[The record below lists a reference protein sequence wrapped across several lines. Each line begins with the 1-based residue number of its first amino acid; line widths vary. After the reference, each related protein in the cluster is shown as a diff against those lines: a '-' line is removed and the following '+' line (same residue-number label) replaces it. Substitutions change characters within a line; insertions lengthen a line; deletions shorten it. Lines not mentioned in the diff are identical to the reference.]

1 MKLIACPRTPGPP
14 GVAQRM
20 PLLQATTMTSTS
32 FAHLT
37 MPQRRRPTTL
47 HPVALAAMLALSGA
61 GPVAQAQTTAPAA
74 AEATPSLPPV
84 TVSASGLQLGAS
96 DMTTPATVLEGDE
109 LVRRREATLGETLNS
124 EPGITSSHFGAGAS
138 RPIIRGMDGPRVK
151 VLSDGAELHD
161 ASTISPDHAVVS
173 EPLLATQ
180 IEVLR
185 GPSALIYGNGAV
197 GGVVNVLDGK
207 IPTAVPAKGL
217 EGSAELRAN
226 TGAREGAGAFSL
238 TGGTGNLAVHV
249 EGVARD
255 AGDYR
260 VGKGWAPEGEA
271 TRKVLGSFNRT
282 NTGSVGL
289 SWVGD
294 RGYLGAAYTRQAAKY
309 GLQGHNHSFEGCH
322 THGNQLH
329 CGAHEGEE
337 DGHDHD
343 HGAGHGDVPVV
354 DLRSERFDI
363 RGELRNPFA
372 GFSALRVRAGVTDYV
387 HDEVEDGAVSTTFKN
402 KAYDTRIELQHEPI
416 AGFKGVIGLQTSQR
430 KFSAEGEEAYV
441 QPTVTRR
448 TGLFALE
455 EYRLGDWRFEAA
467 LRHDRQT
474 ARAETSGIERSHNG
488 TSASLGAVWKFTPG
502 YQLGTSFT
510 RASRAPSAEELY
522 ARGLHMATST
532 YERGDASLRS
542 ETSQNF
548 DLSLKKTAGDTTFG
562 VSVFRNRI
570 NNYIYGR
577 TLDALD
583 GLQLLQYS
591 QADATFTGIEGQVRQ
606 RLNRNLGIT
615 LFGDTVRARIDG
627 AGNLPRIPATRA
639 GLRLDG
645 NWNAWEG
652 QVEWVQV
659 ARQNR
664 IAAFETATP
673 GYGMLNVGLAYNGQ
687 FSGGTPWQVYLKGT
701 NLTDRLA
708 YAHTSFIKNAAPLM
722 GRNLTVGVK
731 VAF

>member
-1 MKLIACPRTPGPP
+1 M
-14 GVAQRM
+14 
-20 PLLQATTMTSTS
+20 
-32 FAHLT
+32 
-37 MPQRRRPTTL
+37 
-47 HPVALAAMLALSGA
+47 ALAAILTLWGTGLAH
-61 GPVAQAQTTAPAA
+61 AQANAQTAG
-74 AEATPSLPPV
+74 SLPPV
-84 TVSASGLQLGAS
+84 TVSASGLQLGAN
-96 DMTTPATVLEGDE
+96 DMTTPTAVLEGDE
-109 LVRRREATLGETLNS
+109 LVRRREATLGETLGS

-161 ASTISPDHAVVS
+161 ASTISPDHAVAS

-185 GPSALIYGNGAV
+185 GPSALVYGGGAV

-207 IPTAVPAKGL
+207 VPTAIPQKGI

-226 TGAREGAGAFSL
+226 TGAGEGAGAFSL
-238 TGGTGNLAVHV
+238 TGGAGNLAVHA

-260 VGKGWAPEGEA
+260 VGKGWAPDGEP
-271 TRKVLGSFNRT
+271 TRKVPGSFNRT
-282 NTGSVGL
+282 DTGSVGL

-294 RGYLGAAYTRQAAKY
+294 RGYLGAAYTRQAARY
-309 GLQGHNHSFEGCH
+309 GLPGHNHSFEGCH
-322 THGNQLH
+322 THGTHLH
-329 CGAHEGEE
+329 CGAHEEE
-337 DGHDHD
+337 DDHD
-343 HGAGHGDVPVV
+343 HGAEEHGDVPVV
-354 DLRSERFDI
+354 DLRSERLDI
-363 RGELRNPFA
+363 RGELRNPFT
-372 GFSALRVRAGVTDYV
+372 GFSALRLRAGATDYV
-387 HDEVEDGAVSTTFKN
+387 HDEVEDGTIATTFKN
-402 KAYDTRIELQHEPI
+402 KAYDTRIELQHEPL
-416 AGFKGVIGLQTSQR
+416 AGFKGVVGLQTSRR
-430 KFSAEGEEAYV
+430 KFSAIGEEAYV
-441 QPTVTRR
+441 QPTVTRK
-448 TGLFALE
+448 TGLFVLE
-455 EYRLGDWRFEAA
+455 EYRLNDWYGDWRFEAA

-474 ARAETSGIERSHNG
+474 AEALASGSAGGTERSHNG

-502 YQLGTSFT
+502 YQVGTSFT

-532 YERGDASLRS
+532 YERGNANLRS
-542 ETSQNF
+542 ETSQNI
-548 DLSLKKTAGDTTFG
+548 DLSLKKTSGDTTFG

-570 NNYIYGR
+570 SNYIYGR
-577 TLDALD
+577 TLDEVD

-606 RLNRNLGIT
+606 RVTRNMGVT
-615 LFGDTVRARIDG
+615 LFGDTVRAKLDG
-627 AGNLPRIPATRA
+627 GGLLPRIPATRA
-639 GLRLDG
+639 GVRLDA

-664 IAAFETATP
+664 VAAFETATP
-673 GYGMLNVGLAYNGQ
+673 GYGMLNLGVSYRGQ
-687 FSGGTPWQVYLKGT
+687 LSSGTPWQVYLKAN

-722 GRNLTVGVK
+722 GRNITVGVK

>member
-1 MKLIACPRTPGPP
+1 MVL
-14 GVAQRM
+14 
-20 PLLQATTMTSTS
+20 
-32 FAHLT
+32 
-37 MPQRRRPTTL
+37 
-47 HPVALAAMLALSGA
+47 LSGTRLA
-61 GPVAQAQTTAPAA
+61 HAQASPDSAA
-74 AEATPSLPPV
+74 APTLAPV
-84 TVSASGLQLGAS
+84 TVSASGLQLGAN

-161 ASTISPDHAVVS
+161 ASTTSPDHAVVS

-185 GPSALIYGNGAV
+185 GPSALVYGNGAV

-207 IPTAVPAKGL
+207 VPTAVPEKGY

-238 TGGTGNLAVHV
+238 TGGAGHLAVHV

-255 AGDYR
+255 ASDYR
-260 VGKGWAPEGEA
+260 VGKGWAPEGEP

-282 NTGSVGL
+282 DTGSVGL

-294 RGYLGAAYTRQAAKY
+294 QGYLGAAYTRQTAQY
-309 GLQGHNHSFEGCH
+309 GLPGHNHSFDGCH
-322 THGNQLH
+322 THGDHLH
-329 CGAHEGEE
+329 CGAHADDEA

-343 HGAGHGDVPVV
+343 HDGAAGDVPVV

-363 RGELRNPFA
+363 RGELRNPFT
-372 GFSALRVRAGVTDYV
+372 GFSALRLRAGVTDYQ

-402 KAYDTRIELQHEPI
+402 KAYDTRIELQHEPL
-416 AGFKGVIGLQTSQR
+416 AGFKGVVGLQTSQR

-441 QPTVTRR
+441 EPTITRKL
-448 TGLFALE
+448 GFFALE

-474 ARAETSGIERSHNG
+474 AEAQTSGIERSHNG
-488 TSASLGAVWKFTPG
+488 TSASLGAVWKFTSG
-502 YQLGTSFT
+502 YQVGTSFT

-522 ARGLHMATST
+522 AKGLHMATST
-532 YERGDASLRS
+532 YERGNADLKS
-542 ETSQNF
+542 EISQNI
-548 DLSLKKTAGDTTFG
+548 DVSLKKTSGDTTFG

-570 NNYIYGR
+570 SNYIYGR
-577 TLDALD
+577 TLDEVD

-606 RLNRNLGIT
+606 RLTRNLGIT
-615 LFGDTVRARIDG
+615 LFGDTVRAKLDG
-627 AGNLPRIPATRA
+627 GNGLLPRIPATRA
-639 GLRLDG
+639 GVRLDA
-645 NWNAWEG
+645 NWQAWEG

-659 ARQNR
+659 ARQTR
-664 IAAFETATP
+664 VAEFETATP
-673 GYGMLNVGLAYNGQ
+673 GYGMLNLGVSYNGQ
-687 FSGGTPWQVYLKGT
+687 FSSGTPWQVYLKAN
-701 NLTDRLA
+701 NLTDCLA

-722 GRNLTVGVK
+722 GRNLTVGMK

>member
-1 MKLIACPRTPGPP
+1 M
-14 GVAQRM
+14 
-20 PLLQATTMTSTS
+20 
-32 FAHLT
+32 
-37 MPQRRRPTTL
+37 
-47 HPVALAAMLALSGA
+47 ALAAILTLWGTGLAH
-61 GPVAQAQTTAPAA
+61 AQANAQAAPPTAG
-74 AEATPSLPPV
+74 SLPPV
-84 TVSASGLQLGAS
+84 TVSASGLQLGAN
-96 DMTTPATVLEGDE
+96 DMTTPTAVLEGDE
-109 LVRRREATLGETLNS
+109 LVRRREATLGETLGS

-161 ASTISPDHAVVS
+161 ASTISPDHAVAS

-185 GPSALIYGNGAV
+185 GPSALVYGGGAV

-207 IPTAVPAKGL
+207 VPTAIPQKGI

-226 TGAREGAGAFSL
+226 TGAGEGAGAFSL
-238 TGGTGNLAVHV
+238 TGGAGNLAVHA

-260 VGKGWAPEGEA
+260 VGKGWAPDGEP
-271 TRKVLGSFNRT
+271 TRKVPGSFNRT
-282 NTGSVGL
+282 DTGSVGL

-294 RGYLGAAYTRQAAKY
+294 RGYLGAAYTRQTAKY
-309 GLQGHNHSFEGCH
+309 GLPGHNHSFEGCH
-322 THGNQLH
+322 THGNHLH
-329 CGAHEGEE
+329 CGAHDEE
-337 DGHDHD
+337 DGHDH
-343 HGAGHGDVPVV
+343 GAEEHGDVPVV

-363 RGELRNPFA
+363 RGELRNPFT
-372 GFSALRVRAGVTDYV
+372 GFSALRLRAGVTDYV
-387 HDEVEDGAVSTTFKN
+387 HDEVEDGAIATTFKN
-402 KAYDTRIELQHEPI
+402 KAYDTRIELQHEPL
-416 AGFKGVIGLQTSQR
+416 AGFKGVVGLQTSQR
-430 KFSAEGEEAYV
+430 KFSAIGEEAYV
-441 QPTVTRR
+441 QPTVTRK
-448 TGLFALE
+448 TGLFVLE
-455 EYRLGDWRFEAA
+455 EYRLNDWYGDWRFEAA

-474 ARAETSGIERSHNG
+474 AEALASGSAGGTERSHNG

-502 YQLGTSFT
+502 YQVGTSFT

-532 YERGDASLRS
+532 YERGNANLRS
-542 ETSQNF
+542 ETSQNI
-548 DLSLKKTAGDTTFG
+548 DLSLKKTSGDTTFG

-570 NNYIYGR
+570 SNYIYGR
-577 TLDALD
+577 TLDEVD

-606 RLNRNLGIT
+606 RVTRNMGVT
-615 LFGDTVRARIDG
+615 LFGDTVRAKLDG
-627 AGNLPRIPATRA
+627 GGLLPRIPATRA
-639 GLRLDG
+639 GVRLDA

-664 IAAFETATP
+664 VAAFETATP
-673 GYGMLNVGLAYNGQ
+673 GYGMLNLGVSYRGQ
-687 FSGGTPWQVYLKGT
+687 LSSGTPWQVYLKAN

-722 GRNLTVGVK
+722 GRNITVGVK

>member
-1 MKLIACPRTPGPP
+1 
-14 GVAQRM
+14 
-20 PLLQATTMTSTS
+20 
-32 FAHLT
+32 

-61 GPVAQAQTTAPAA
+61 GSIAQAQTTAPAA
-74 AEATPSLPPV
+74 AEAAPSLPPV
-84 TVSASGLQLGAS
+84 TVSASGLQLGAG

-173 EPLLATQ
+173 EPMLATQ

-207 IPTAVPAKGL
+207 VPTAVPAKGL

-309 GLQGHNHSFEGCH
+309 GLPGHNHSFEGCH

-337 DGHDHD
+337 GEDGHDHD
-343 HGAGHGDVPVV
+343 HGAEHGDVPVV

-372 GFSALRVRAGVTDYV
+372 GFSALRLRAGVTDYV
-387 HDEVEDGAVSTTFKN
+387 HDEVEGGAVSTTFKN

-502 YQLGTSFT
+502 YQVGASFT

-562 VSVFRNRI
+562 VSVFRNSI

-606 RLNRNLGIT
+606 RLTRNLGVT
-615 LFGDTVRARIDG
+615 LFGDTVRAKIDD

-639 GLRLDG
+639 GLRLDA

-687 FSGGTPWQVYLKGT
+687 FSSGTPWQVYLKGT

-722 GRNLTVGVK
+722 GRNVTVGVK

>member
-1 MKLIACPRTPGPP
+1 MTHHSPHHSTTPLRP
-14 GVAQRM
+14 A
-20 PLLQATTMTSTS
+20 L
-32 FAHLT
+32 
-37 MPQRRRPTTL
+37 RRAARRHPAL
-47 HPVALAAMLALSGA
+47 HPVALAAILTLSGT
-61 GPVAQAQTTAPAA
+61 GLVHAQATAQAA
-74 AEATPSLPPV
+74 PPTAASLPPV
-84 TVSASGLQLGAS
+84 TVSASGLQLGAN
-96 DMTTPATVLEGDE
+96 DMTTPVTVLEGDE

-185 GPSALIYGNGAV
+185 GPSALLYGAGAV

-207 IPTAVPAKGL
+207 IPTAIPQKGY

-226 TGAREGAGAFSL
+226 TGAREATGAFSL

-260 VGKGWAPEGEA
+260 VGKGWAPEGEP

-282 NTGSVGL
+282 DTGSVGL

-309 GLQGHNHSFEGCH
+309 GLPGHNHSFEGCH
-322 THGNQLH
+322 THGNSLH

-337 DGHDHD
+337 EDGHDHD
-343 HGAGHGDVPVV
+343 HDAEHGDVPVV

-372 GFSALRVRAGVTDYV
+372 GFSALRLRAGVTDYV
-387 HDEVEDGAVSTTFKN
+387 HDEVEDGAISTTFKN
-402 KAYDTRIELQHEPI
+402 KAYDTRIELQHNPI

-430 KFSAEGEEAYV
+430 KFSAVGEEAYV
-441 QPTVTRR
+441 EPTITRKL
-448 TGLFALE
+448 GLFALE

-467 LRHDRQT
+467 MRHDRQT
-474 ARAETSGIERSHNG
+474 AEAQTSGIERSHNG

-502 YQLGTSFT
+502 YQVGTSFT

-522 ARGLHMATST
+522 AQGLHMATST
-532 YERGDASLRS
+532 YERGNANLKS
-542 ETSQNF
+542 EISQNI
-548 DLSLKKTAGDTTFG
+548 DVSLKKTAGDTTFG

-570 NNYIYGR
+570 NN
-577 TLDALD
+577 
-583 GLQLLQYS
+583 
-591 QADATFTGIEGQVRQ
+591 
-606 RLNRNLGIT
+606 
-615 LFGDTVRARIDG
+615 
-627 AGNLPRIPATRA
+627 
-639 GLRLDG
+639 
-645 NWNAWEG
+645 
-652 QVEWVQV
+652 
-659 ARQNR
+659 
-664 IAAFETATP
+664 
-673 GYGMLNVGLAYNGQ
+673 
-687 FSGGTPWQVYLKGT
+687 
-701 NLTDRLA
+701 
-708 YAHTSFIKNAAPLM
+708 
-722 GRNLTVGVK
+722 
-731 VAF
+731 

>member
-1 MKLIACPRTPGPP
+1 M
-14 GVAQRM
+14 
-20 PLLQATTMTSTS
+20 
-32 FAHLT
+32 
-37 MPQRRRPTTL
+37 
-47 HPVALAAMLALSGA
+47 ALAAILTLWGTGLAH
-61 GPVAQAQTTAPAA
+61 AQANAQAAPPTAG
-74 AEATPSLPPV
+74 SLPPV
-84 TVSASGLQLGAS
+84 TVSASGLQLGANE
-96 DMTTPATVLEGDE
+96 MTTPTAVLEGDE
-109 LVRRREATLGETLNS
+109 LVRRREATLGETLGS

-161 ASTISPDHAVVS
+161 ASTISPDHAVAS

-185 GPSALIYGNGAV
+185 GPSALVYGGGAV

-207 IPTAVPAKGL
+207 VPTAIPQKGI

-226 TGAREGAGAFSL
+226 TGAGEGAGAFSL
-238 TGGTGNLAVHV
+238 TGGAGNLAVHV

-260 VGKGWAPEGEA
+260 VGKGWAPDGEP
-271 TRKVLGSFNRT
+271 TRKVPGSFNRT
-282 NTGSVGL
+282 DTGSVGL

-294 RGYLGAAYTRQAAKY
+294 RGYLGAAYTRQTAKY
-309 GLQGHNHSFEGCH
+309 GLPGHNHSFEGCH
-322 THGNQLH
+322 THGNHLH
-329 CGAHEGEE
+329 CGAHDEE
-337 DGHDHD
+337 DGHDH
-343 HGAGHGDVPVV
+343 GAEEHGDVPVV

-363 RGELRNPFA
+363 RGELRNPFT
-372 GFSALRVRAGVTDYV
+372 GFSALRLRAGVTDYV
-387 HDEVEDGAVSTTFKN
+387 HDEVEDGAIATTFKN

-416 AGFKGVIGLQTSQR
+416 AGFKGVVGLQTSQR
-430 KFSAEGEEAYV
+430 KFSAIGEEAYV
-441 QPTVTRR
+441 QPTVTRK
-448 TGLFALE
+448 TGLFVLE
-455 EYRLGDWRFEAA
+455 EYRLNDWYGDWRFEAA

-474 ARAETSGIERSHNG
+474 AEALASGSAGGTERSHNG

-502 YQLGTSFT
+502 YQVGTSFT

-532 YERGDASLRS
+532 YERGNANLRS
-542 ETSQNF
+542 ETSQNI
-548 DLSLKKTAGDTTFG
+548 DLSLKKTSGDTTFG

-570 NNYIYGR
+570 SNYIYGR
-577 TLDALD
+577 TLDEVD

-606 RLNRNLGIT
+606 RVTRNMGVT
-615 LFGDTVRARIDG
+615 LFGDTVRAKLDG
-627 AGNLPRIPATRA
+627 GGLLPRIPATRA
-639 GLRLDG
+639 GVRLDA

-664 IAAFETATP
+664 VAAFETATP
-673 GYGMLNVGLAYNGQ
+673 GYGMLNLGVSYRGQ
-687 FSGGTPWQVYLKGT
+687 LSSGTPWQVYLKAN

-722 GRNLTVGVK
+722 GRNITVGVK

>member
-1 MKLIACPRTPGPP
+1 MNKLLFALHRPAHQRLALHPIALAVFVALGGAGLAHAQTPP
-14 GVAQRM
+14 
-20 PLLQATTMTSTS
+20 QATD
-32 FAHLT
+32 
-37 MPQRRRPTTL
+37 
-47 HPVALAAMLALSGA
+47 AA
-61 GPVAQAQTTAPAA
+61 
-74 AEATPSLPPV
+74 PSLPPV

-96 DMTTPATVLEGDE
+96 DMTTPVTVLEGDE

-185 GPSALIYGNGAV
+185 GPSALVHGNGAV

-207 IPTAVPAKGL
+207 VPTAIPQKGY

-226 TGAREGAGAFSL
+226 SGAGEGAGAFSL
-238 TGGTGNLAVHV
+238 TGGAGNLAVHV

-260 VGKGWAPEGEA
+260 VGKGWSGGN
-271 TRKVLGSFNRT
+271 KVLGSFNRT
-282 NTGSVGL
+282 DTGSVGL

-294 RGYLGAAYTRQAAKY
+294 QGYLGAAYTRQTAKY
-309 GLQGHNHSFEGCH
+309 GLPGHNHSFDGCH
-322 THGNQLH
+322 THGDHLH
-329 CGAHEGEE
+329 CGGHAGDEA
-337 DGHDHD
+337 DGHDHG
-343 HGAGHGDVPVV
+343 HGAAAGDVPVV
-354 DLRSERFDI
+354 DLRSERLDV

-372 GFSALRVRAGVTDYV
+372 GFSALRLRAGVTDYR
-387 HDEVEDGAVSTTFKN
+387 HDEVEDGAIGTTFKN
-402 KAYDTRIELQHEPI
+402 KAYDTRIELQHEPV
-416 AGFKGVIGLQTSQR
+416 AGLKGVIGLQTSQR

-441 QPTVTRR
+441 QPTVTRKA
-448 TGLFALE
+448 GLFVLE
-455 EYRLGDWRFEAA
+455 EYRWNDWRFEAA

-474 ARAETSGIERSHNG
+474 AEAQTSGIERSHNG

-502 YQLGTSFT
+502 YQVGTSFT

-522 ARGLHMATST
+522 AQGLHMATST
-532 YERGDASLRS
+532 YERGNADLRS
-542 ETSQNF
+542 EISQNI
-548 DLSLKKTAGDTTFG
+548 DVSLKKTSGDTTFG

-570 NNYIYGR
+570 QNYIYGR

-606 RLNRNLGIT
+606 RLTRNMGIT
-615 LFGDTVRARIDG
+615 LFGDTVRAKLDG
-627 AGNLPRIPATRA
+627 GGLLPRIPATRA
-639 GLRLDG
+639 GVRLDA
-645 NWNAWEG
+645 NWQAWEG

-664 IAAFETATP
+664 VADFETATP
-673 GYGMLNVGLAYNGQ
+673 GYGMLNLGLAYSSQ
-687 FSGGTPWQVYLKGT
+687 TAGGTPWQLYVKAN

-722 GRNLTVGVK
+722 GRNITVGVK

>member
-1 MKLIACPRTPGPP
+1 
-14 GVAQRM
+14 
-20 PLLQATTMTSTS
+20 MTSIFIAT
-32 FAHLT
+32 
-37 MPQRRRPTTL
+37 RRPALRYRPAL
-47 HPVALAAMLALSGA
+47 HPVALAALLAFGGNGA
-61 GPVAQAQTTAPAA
+61 AHAQGAPGGASEAPGAAPA
-74 AEATPSLPPV
+74 SLPAV
-84 TVSASGLQLGAS
+84 TVSASGLQLGAA
-96 DMTTPATVLEGDE
+96 DMTTPVTVLEGDE
-109 LVRRREATLGETLNS
+109 LVRRREGTLGETLNS

-151 VLSDGAELHD
+151 VLTDGAELHD
-161 ASTISPDHAVVS
+161 ASTLSPDHAVVS

-185 GPSALIYGNGAV
+185 GPSALVYGNGAV

-207 IPTAVPAKGL
+207 VPTAVPEKGY

-226 TGAREGAGAFSL
+226 TGAREAAGAFSL
-238 TGGTGNLAVHV
+238 TGGTGPLAVHV

-255 AGDYR
+255 AGNYG
-260 VGKGWAPEGEA
+260 VGKGWAGGD
-271 TRKVLGSFNRT
+271 KVPGSFNRT
-282 NTGSVGL
+282 DTGSVGL

-294 RGYLGAAYTRQAAKY
+294 RGYLGAAYTRQTAKY
-309 GLQGHNHSFEGCH
+309 GLPGHNHSFDGCH
-322 THGNQLH
+322 THGDHLH
-329 CGAHEGEE
+329 CGAHDGEE
-337 DGHDHD
+337 GDGHDH
-343 HGAGHGDVPVV
+343 GAAADPGDVPVV
-354 DLRSERFDI
+354 DLRSERWDV

-372 GFSALRVRAGVTDYV
+372 GFSALRLRAGFTDYR
-387 HDEVEDGAVSTTFKN
+387 HDEVEDGAISTTFKN
-402 KAYDTRIELQHEPI
+402 KAYDTRVELQHEPV

-474 ARAETSGIERSHNG
+474 AEAQTSGIERSHNG

-502 YQLGTSFT
+502 YQLGASFT
-510 RASRAPSAEELY
+510 RASRAPTAEELY
-522 ARGLHMATST
+522 AQGLHMATST
-532 YERGDASLRS
+532 YERGNADLRS
-542 ETSQNF
+542 EISQNI
-548 DLSLKKTAGDTTFG
+548 DLGLKKTSGDTTFG

-570 NNYIYGR
+570 HNYIYGR

-606 RLNRNLGIT
+606 RLTRHLGIT
-615 LFGDTVRARIDG
+615 LFGDTVRARVDG
-627 AGNLPRIPATRA
+627 GGNLPRIPATRA
-639 GLRLDG
+639 GVRLDAS
-645 NWNAWEG
+645 WQAWEG

-664 IAAFETATP
+664 VAAFESATP
-673 GYGMLNVGLAYNGQ
+673 GYGMLNLGVSYNGQ
-687 FSGGTPWQVYLKGT
+687 FSTGTPWQLYLKAN

-708 YAHTSFIKNAAPLM
+708 YAHTSFIKTAAPLM
-722 GRNLTVGVK
+722 GRNITVGMK

>member
-1 MKLIACPRTPGPP
+1 MIH
-14 GVAQRM
+14 
-20 PLLQATTMTSTS
+20 STL
-32 FAHLT
+32 APHRLAL
-37 MPQRRRPTTL
+37 R
-47 HPVALAAMLALSGA
+47 PVALAVALLAVA
-61 GPVAQAQTTAPAA
+61 GPGLAQAQTVVPAATAA
-74 AEATPSLPPV
+74 AEASLPAV
-84 TVSASGLQLGAS
+84 TVSASGLQLGAN
-96 DMTTPATVLEGDE
+96 DMTTPVTVLEGDE

-138 RPIIRGMDGPRVK
+138 RPIIRGMDGPRVR

-173 EPLLATQ
+173 EPMLATQ

-185 GPSALIYGNGAV
+185 GPSALVYGNGAV

-207 IPTAVPAKGL
+207 VPTAIPQKGY

-226 TGAREGAGAFSL
+226 SGAREGAGAFSL
-238 TGGTGNLAVHV
+238 TGGAGHLAVHV

-271 TRKVLGSFNRT
+271 TRKVPGSFNRT
-282 NTGSVGL
+282 DTGSVGL
-289 SWVGD
+289 SWVGEQ
-294 RGYLGAAYTRQAAKY
+294 GYLGAAYTRQTAKY
-309 GLQGHNHSFEGCH
+309 GLPGHNHSFEGCGVD
-322 THGNQLH
+322 GNRLD
-329 CGAHEGEE
+329 CPAPTGPVEAH
-337 DGHDHD
+337 DP
-343 HGAGHGDVPVV
+343 ADVPVV
-354 DLRSERFDI
+354 DLRSERFDV

-372 GFSALRVRAGVTDYV
+372 GFSALRLRAGVTDYV
-387 HDEVEDGAVSTTFKN
+387 HDEVEDGAISTTFKN
-402 KAYDTRIELQHEPI
+402 KAYDTRVELQHEPI
-416 AGFKGVIGLQTSQR
+416 AGFKGVVGLQTSQR

-441 QPTVTRR
+441 EPTVTRKV
-448 TGLFALE
+448 GLFVLE
-455 EYRLGDWRFEAA
+455 EYRLGDWRFEGA

-474 ARAETSGIERSHNG
+474 AEAQTTGIERSHNG
-488 TSASLGAVWKFTPG
+488 TSASVGAVWRFTPG
-502 YQLGTSFT
+502 YQVGSSFT

-532 YERGDASLRS
+532 YERGNADLRS
-542 ETSQNF
+542 ETSQNI
-548 DLSLKKTAGDTTFG
+548 DVSLKKTSGDTTFG
-562 VSVFRNRI
+562 VSVFHNKI

-606 RLNRNLGIT
+606 ALTRNLGIT
-615 LFGDTVRARIDG
+615 LFGDTVRAKLDG
-627 AGNLPRIPATRA
+627 GGNLPRIPATRA
-639 GLRLDG
+639 GLRLDA
-645 NWNAWEG
+645 NWAAWEG

-659 ARQNR
+659 ARQSR
-664 IAAFETATP
+664 VAEFETATP
-673 GYGMLNVGLAYNGQ
+673 GYGMLNLGAAYNGKLANG
-687 FSGGTPWQVYLKGT
+687 SPWQLYVKGN

-708 YAHTSFIKNAAPLM
+708 YAHTSFIKTAAPLM
-722 GRNLTVGVK
+722 GRNITVGLK

>member
-1 MKLIACPRTPGPP
+1 M
-14 GVAQRM
+14 
-20 PLLQATTMTSTS
+20 
-32 FAHLT
+32 
-37 MPQRRRPTTL
+37 
-47 HPVALAAMLALSGA
+47 ALAAILTLWGTGLAH
-61 GPVAQAQTTAPAA
+61 AQANAQAAPPTAG
-74 AEATPSLPPV
+74 SLPPV
-84 TVSASGLQLGAS
+84 TVSASGLQLGAN
-96 DMTTPATVLEGDE
+96 DMTTPTAVLEGDE
-109 LVRRREATLGETLNS
+109 LVRRREATLGETLGN

-161 ASTISPDHAVVS
+161 ASTISPDHAVAS

-185 GPSALIYGNGAV
+185 GPSALVYGGGAV

-207 IPTAVPAKGL
+207 VPTAIPQKGI

-226 TGAREGAGAFSL
+226 TGAGEGAGAFSL
-238 TGGTGNLAVHV
+238 TGGAGNLAVHV

-260 VGKGWAPEGEA
+260 VGKGWAPDGEP
-271 TRKVLGSFNRT
+271 TRKVPGSFNRT
-282 NTGSVGL
+282 DTGSVGL

-294 RGYLGAAYTRQAAKY
+294 RGYLGAAYTRQAARY
-309 GLQGHNHSFEGCH
+309 GLPGHNHSFEGCH
-322 THGNQLH
+322 THGTHLH
-329 CGAHEGEE
+329 CGAHDEE
-337 DGHDHD
+337 DGHDH
-343 HGAGHGDVPVV
+343 GAEEHGDVPVV

-363 RGELRNPFA
+363 RGELRNPFT
-372 GFSALRVRAGVTDYV
+372 GFSALRLRAGVTDYV
-387 HDEVEDGAVSTTFKN
+387 HDEVEDGAIATTFKN

-416 AGFKGVIGLQTSQR
+416 AGFKGVVGLQTSQR
-430 KFSAEGEEAYV
+430 KFSAIGEEAYV
-441 QPTVTRR
+441 QPTVTRK
-448 TGLFALE
+448 TGLFVLE
-455 EYRLGDWRFEAA
+455 EYRLNDWYGDWRFEAA

-474 ARAETSGIERSHNG
+474 AEALASGSAGGTERSHNG

-502 YQLGTSFT
+502 YQVGTSFT

-532 YERGDASLRS
+532 YERGNANLRS
-542 ETSQNF
+542 ETSQNI
-548 DLSLKKTAGDTTFG
+548 DLSLKKTSGDTTFG
-562 VSVFRNRI
+562 ISVFRNRI
-570 NNYIYGR
+570 SNYIYGR
-577 TLDALD
+577 TLDEVD

-606 RLNRNLGIT
+606 RLTRHLGIT
-615 LFGDTVRARIDG
+615 LFGDTVRAELDG
-627 AGNLPRIPATRA
+627 GGLLPRIPATRA
-639 GLRLDG
+639 GIRLDA
-645 NWNAWEG
+645 NWQAWEG

-664 IAAFETATP
+664 VAEFETATP
-673 GYGMLNVGLAYNGQ
+673 GYGMLNLGAAYHGKLANG
-687 FSGGTPWQVYLKGT
+687 SPWQLYVKGN

-708 YAHTSFIKNAAPLM
+708 YAHTSFIKTAAPRM
-722 GRNLTVGVK
+722 GRNITVGVK

>member
-1 MKLIACPRTPGPP
+1 
-14 GVAQRM
+14 
-20 PLLQATTMTSTS
+20 MTSIS
-32 FAHLT
+32 LAHPA

-61 GPVAQAQTTAPAA
+61 GSIAHAQTTAPAP
-74 AEATPSLPPV
+74 AEAAPSLPSV
-84 TVSASGLQLGAS
+84 TVSASGLQLGTS

-173 EPLLATQ
+173 EPMLATQ

-207 IPTAVPAKGL
+207 VPTAVPAKGL

-260 VGKGWAPEGEA
+260 VGKGWAPDNEA
-271 TRKVLGSFNRT
+271 TRKVQGSFNRT

-309 GLQGHNHSFEGCH
+309 GLPGHNHSFEGCH
-322 THGNQLH
+322 THGNHLH
-329 CGAHEGEE
+329 CGAHEGEGE

-372 GFSALRVRAGVTDYV
+372 GFSALRLRAGVTDYV
-387 HDEVEDGAVSTTFKN
+387 HDEVEGGAVSTTFKN
-402 KAYDTRIELQHEPI
+402 KAYDTRIELQHEPV

-448 TGLFALE
+448 TGLFVLE

-474 ARAETSGIERSHNG
+474 ARAKTSGIERSHNG

-502 YQLGTSFT
+502 YQVGASFT

-562 VSVFRNRI
+562 VSVFRNSI

-606 RLNRNLGIT
+606 RITRNLGVT
-615 LFGDTVRARIDG
+615 LFGDTVRAKVDG
-627 AGNLPRIPATRA
+627 AGNLPRIPASRL
-639 GLRLDG
+639 GVRLDG

-687 FSGGTPWQVYLKGT
+687 FSSGTPWQVYLKGT

>member
-1 MKLIACPRTPGPP
+1 MHHAPAHGFPHTFKH
-14 GVAQRM
+14 
-20 PLLQATTMTSTS
+20 PLPHRTMTHTTS
-32 FAHLT
+32 Q
-37 MPQRRRPTTL
+37 PRRPVVVLRARPTL
-47 HPVALAAMLALSGA
+47 HPVALAAVLALTGTGVA
-61 GPVAQAQTTAPAA
+61 HAQAAPVAAPADNSA
-74 AEATPSLPPV
+74 AAPASLPAV
-84 TVSASGLQLGAS
+84 TVSASGLQLGANE
-96 DMTTPATVLEGDE
+96 MTTPVTVLEGDE

-185 GPSALIYGNGAV
+185 GPSALVYGNGAV

-207 IPTAVPAKGL
+207 IPTAVPQKGY

-226 TGAREGAGAFSL
+226 SGAGEKAGAFSL
-238 TGGTGNLAVHV
+238 TGGAGNLAVHV

-260 VGKGWAPEGEA
+260 VGKGWAPEGEP

-282 NTGSVGL
+282 DTGSVGL
-289 SWVGD
+289 SWVGE
-294 RGYLGAAYTRQAAKY
+294 RGYLGAAYTRQTAKY
-309 GLQGHNHSFEGCH
+309 GLPGHNHSFEGCH
-322 THGNQLH
+322 THGDHLH
-329 CGAHEGEE
+329 CGAHEEEE
-337 DGHDHD
+337 DGHDH
-343 HGAGHGDVPVV
+343 GAEEHGDVPVV

-372 GFSALRVRAGVTDYV
+372 GFSALRLRAGVTDYV
-387 HDEVEDGAVSTTFKN
+387 HDEVEDGAISTTFKN

-416 AGFKGVIGLQTSQR
+416 AGFKGLIGLQTSQR
-430 KFSAEGEEAYV
+430 KFSADGEEAYV
-441 QPTVTRR
+441 EPTITRKL
-448 TGLFALE
+448 GFFALE

-474 ARAETSGIERSHNG
+474 AEAQTSGIERSHNG

-502 YQLGTSFT
+502 YQVGTSFT

-522 ARGLHMATST
+522 AKGLHMATST
-532 YERGDASLRS
+532 YERGNADLKS
-542 ETSQNF
+542 EISQNI
-548 DLSLKKTAGDTTFG
+548 DVSLKKTSGDTTFG
-562 VSVFRNRI
+562 VSIFRNRI

-577 TLDALD
+577 TLDEVD

-615 LFGDTVRARIDG
+615 LFGDTVRATLD
-627 AGNLPRIPATRA
+627 AGGGRLPRIPATRA
-639 GLRLDG
+639 GIRLDA
-645 NWNAWEG
+645 NWQAWEG

-664 IAAFETATP
+664 VAEFESATP
-673 GYGMLNVGLAYNGQ
+673 GYGMLNLGVSYNGQ
-687 FSGGTPWQVYLKGT
+687 FSTGTPWQVYLKAN

-722 GRNLTVGVK
+722 GRSLTVGVK

>member
-1 MKLIACPRTPGPP
+1 MTHIRPHHSANRLPALRRT
-14 GVAQRM
+14 A
-20 PLLQATTMTSTS
+20 
-32 FAHLT
+32 
-37 MPQRRRPTTL
+37 RRHPAL
-47 HPVALAAMLALSGA
+47 HPVALAAILTLSGT
-61 GPVAQAQTTAPAA
+61 GLAQAQANAQPNAPATPPTA
-74 AEATPSLPPV
+74 ASLPPV
-84 TVSASGLQLGAS
+84 TVSASGLQLGANE
-96 DMTTPATVLEGDE
+96 MTTPVTVLEGDE

-173 EPLLATQ
+173 EPMLATQ

-185 GPSALIYGNGAV
+185 GPSALLYGNGAV

-207 IPTAVPAKGL
+207 IPTAIPQKGY

-260 VGKGWAPEGEA
+260 VGKGWAPEGEP

-282 NTGSVGL
+282 DTGSVGL

-294 RGYLGAAYTRQAAKY
+294 RGYLGAAYTRQTAKY
-309 GLQGHNHSFEGCH
+309 GLPGHNHSFEGCH
-322 THGNQLH
+322 THGNSLH

-337 DGHDHD
+337 GEDGHDHD
-343 HGAGHGDVPVV
+343 HDAEHGDVPVV

-372 GFSALRVRAGVTDYV
+372 GFSALRLRAGVTDYV
-387 HDEVEDGAVSTTFKN
+387 HDEVEDGAISTTFKN

-430 KFSAEGEEAYV
+430 KFTADGEEAYV
-441 QPTVTRR
+441 EPTITRKL
-448 TGLFALE
+448 GFFALE
-455 EYRLGDWRFEAA
+455 EYRLRDWRFEAA

-474 ARAETSGIERSHNG
+474 AEAQTSGIERSHNG

-502 YQLGTSFT
+502 YQVGTSFT
-510 RASRAPSAEELY
+510 RASRAPTAEELY
-522 ARGLHMATST
+522 AQGLHMATST
-532 YERGDASLRS
+532 YERGNANLKSEISQNIDVSLRK
-542 ETSQNF
+542 TS
-548 DLSLKKTAGDTTFG
+548 GDTTFG
-562 VSVFRNRI
+562 VSLFRNRI

-577 TLDALD
+577 TLDEVD

-606 RLNRNLGIT
+606 RINRNLAVT
-615 LFGDTVRARIDG
+615 LFGDTVRARLADG
-627 AGNLPRIPATRA
+627 GGLLPRIPATRA
-639 GLRLDG
+639 GVRLDA
-645 NWNAWEG
+645 NWQQWEG

-664 IAAFETATP
+664 VADFETATP
-673 GYGMLNVGLAYNGQ
+673 GYGMLNLGVSYNGQ
-687 FSGGTPWQVYLKGT
+687 LSNGSPWQVYLKAN

-722 GRNLTVGVK
+722 GRNVTVGVK

>member
-1 MKLIACPRTPGPP
+1 M
-14 GVAQRM
+14 
-20 PLLQATTMTSTS
+20 
-32 FAHLT
+32 
-37 MPQRRRPTTL
+37 
-47 HPVALAAMLALSGA
+47 ALAAILTLWGTGLAH
-61 GPVAQAQTTAPAA
+61 AQANAQAAPPTAG
-74 AEATPSLPPV
+74 SLPPV
-84 TVSASGLQLGAS
+84 TVSASGLQLGANE
-96 DMTTPATVLEGDE
+96 MTTPTAVLEGDE
-109 LVRRREATLGETLNS
+109 LVRRREATLGETLGS

-161 ASTISPDHAVVS
+161 ASTISPDHAVAS

-185 GPSALIYGNGAV
+185 GPSALVYGGGAV

-207 IPTAVPAKGL
+207 VPTAIPQKGI

-226 TGAREGAGAFSL
+226 TGAGEGAGAFSL
-238 TGGTGNLAVHV
+238 TGGAGNLAVHV

-260 VGKGWAPEGEA
+260 VGKGWAPDGEP
-271 TRKVLGSFNRT
+271 TRKVPGSFNRT
-282 NTGSVGL
+282 DTGSVGL

-294 RGYLGAAYTRQAAKY
+294 RGYLGAAYTRQTAKY
-309 GLQGHNHSFEGCH
+309 GLPGHNHSFEGCH
-322 THGNQLH
+322 THGNHLH
-329 CGAHEGEE
+329 CGAHDEE
-337 DGHDHD
+337 DGHDH
-343 HGAGHGDVPVV
+343 GAEEHGDVPVV
-354 DLRSERFDI
+354 DLRSERLDI
-363 RGELRNPFA
+363 RGELRNPFT
-372 GFSALRVRAGVTDYV
+372 GFSALRLRAGVTDYV
-387 HDEVEDGAVSTTFKN
+387 HDEVEDGAIATTFKN

-416 AGFKGVIGLQTSQR
+416 AGFKGVVGLQTSQR
-430 KFSAEGEEAYV
+430 KFSAIGEEAYV
-441 QPTVTRR
+441 QPTVTRK
-448 TGLFALE
+448 TGLFVLE
-455 EYRLGDWRFEAA
+455 EYRLNDWYGDWRFEAA

-474 ARAETSGIERSHNG
+474 AEALASGSAGGTERSHNG

-502 YQLGTSFT
+502 YQVGTSFT

-532 YERGDASLRS
+532 YERGNANLRS
-542 ETSQNF
+542 ETSQNI
-548 DLSLKKTAGDTTFG
+548 DLSLKKTSGDTTFG

-570 NNYIYGR
+570 SNYIYGR
-577 TLDALD
+577 TLDEVD

-606 RLNRNLGIT
+606 RVTRNMGVT
-615 LFGDTVRARIDG
+615 LFGDTVRAKLDG
-627 AGNLPRIPATRA
+627 GGLLPRIPATRA
-639 GLRLDG
+639 GVRLDA
-645 NWNAWEG
+645 NWKAWEG

-664 IAAFETATP
+664 VAAFETATP
-673 GYGMLNVGLAYNGQ
+673 GYGMLNLGVSYRGQ
-687 FSGGTPWQVYLKGT
+687 LSSGTPWQVYLKAN

-722 GRNLTVGVK
+722 GRNITVGVK

>member
-1 MKLIACPRTPGPP
+1 M
-14 GVAQRM
+14 
-20 PLLQATTMTSTS
+20 
-32 FAHLT
+32 
-37 MPQRRRPTTL
+37 
-47 HPVALAAMLALSGA
+47 ALAAILTLWGTGLAH
-61 GPVAQAQTTAPAA
+61 AQANAQAAPPTAG
-74 AEATPSLPPV
+74 SLPPV
-84 TVSASGLQLGAS
+84 TVSASGLQLGANE
-96 DMTTPATVLEGDE
+96 MTTPTAVLEGDE
-109 LVRRREATLGETLNS
+109 LVRRREATLGETLGN

-161 ASTISPDHAVVS
+161 ASTISPDHAVAS

-185 GPSALIYGNGAV
+185 GPSALVYGGGAV

-207 IPTAVPAKGL
+207 VPTAIPQKGI

-226 TGAREGAGAFSL
+226 TGAGEGAGAFSL
-238 TGGTGNLAVHV
+238 TGGAGNLAVHA

-260 VGKGWAPEGEA
+260 VGKGWAPDGEP
-271 TRKVLGSFNRT
+271 TRKVPGSFNRT
-282 NTGSVGL
+282 DTGSVGL

-294 RGYLGAAYTRQAAKY
+294 RGYLGAAYTRQTAKY
-309 GLQGHNHSFEGCH
+309 GLPGHNHSFEGCH
-322 THGNQLH
+322 THGNHLH
-329 CGAHEGEE
+329 CGAHDEE
-337 DGHDHD
+337 DGHDH
-343 HGAGHGDVPVV
+343 GAEEHGDVPVV
-354 DLRSERFDI
+354 DLRSERLDI
-363 RGELRNPFA
+363 RGELRNPFT
-372 GFSALRVRAGVTDYV
+372 GFSALRLRAGVTDYV
-387 HDEVEDGAVSTTFKN
+387 HDEVEDGAIATTFKN

-416 AGFKGVIGLQTSQR
+416 AGFKGVVGLQTSQR
-430 KFSAEGEEAYV
+430 KFSAIGEEAYV
-441 QPTVTRR
+441 QPTVTRK
-448 TGLFALE
+448 TGLFVLE
-455 EYRLGDWRFEAA
+455 EYRLNDWYGDWRFEAA

-474 ARAETSGIERSHNG
+474 AEALASGSAGGTERSHNG

-502 YQLGTSFT
+502 YQVGTSFT

-532 YERGDASLRS
+532 YERGNANLRS
-542 ETSQNF
+542 ETSQNI
-548 DLSLKKTAGDTTFG
+548 DLSLKKTSGDTTFG

-570 NNYIYGR
+570 SNYIYGR
-577 TLDALD
+577 TLDEVD

-606 RLNRNLGIT
+606 RVTRNMGVT
-615 LFGDTVRARIDG
+615 LFGDTVRAKLDG
-627 AGNLPRIPATRA
+627 GGLLPRIPATRA
-639 GLRLDG
+639 GVRLDA

-664 IAAFETATP
+664 VAAFETATP
-673 GYGMLNVGLAYNGQ
+673 GYGMLNLGVSYRGQ
-687 FSGGTPWQVYLKGT
+687 LSSGTPWQVYLKAN

-722 GRNLTVGVK
+722 GRNITVGVK

>member
-1 MKLIACPRTPGPP
+1 MAH
-14 GVAQRM
+14 AQTSA
-20 PLLQATTMTSTS
+20 QATP
-32 FAHLT
+32 H
-37 MPQRRRPTTL
+37 
-47 HPVALAAMLALSGA
+47 
-61 GPVAQAQTTAPAA
+61 APSAA
-74 AEATPSLPPV
+74 APQAAATLAPV
-84 TVSASGLQLGAS
+84 TVSASGLQLGAN
-96 DMTTPATVLEGDE
+96 DMTTPVTVLEGDE
-109 LVRRREATLGETLNS
+109 LVRRREATLGETLSS

-173 EPLLATQ
+173 EPMLATQ

-185 GPSALIYGNGAV
+185 GPSALLYGAGAV

-207 IPTAVPAKGL
+207 IPTAIPQKGY

-226 TGAREGAGAFSL
+226 TGAREGTGAFSL
-238 TGGTGNLAVHV
+238 TGGAGNLAVHV

-260 VGKGWAPEGEA
+260 VGKGWTPEGESN
-271 TRKVLGSFNRT
+271 RKVLGSFNRT
-282 NTGSVGL
+282 DTGSVGL

-294 RGYLGAAYTRQAAKY
+294 RGYLGAAYTRQTAQY
-309 GLQGHNHSFEGCH
+309 GLPGHNHSFEGCH
-322 THGNQLH
+322 THGNRLH
-329 CGAHEGEE
+329 CSAHGHDEG
-337 DGHDHD
+337 DDHD
-343 HGAGHGDVPVV
+343 HAEGDDHDHAEERGDVPVV

-363 RGELRNPFA
+363 RGELRNPFT
-372 GFSALRVRAGVTDYV
+372 GFSALRLRAGVTDYV
-387 HDEVEDGAVSTTFKN
+387 HDEVEDGAISTTFKN

-416 AGFKGVIGLQTSQR
+416 AGFKGLIGLQTSQR
-430 KFSAEGEEAYV
+430 KFSAIGEEAYV
-441 QPTVTRR
+441 QPTVTRK
-448 TGLFALE
+448 TGLFVLE
-455 EYRLGDWRFEAA
+455 EYRLNDWYGDWRFEAA

-474 ARAETSGIERSHNG
+474 AEAQTSGIERSHNG
-488 TSASLGAVWKFTPG
+488 TSASLGAVWRFTPG
-502 YQLGTSFT
+502 YQVGTSFT

-532 YERGDASLRS
+532 YERGNADLRS
-542 ETSQNF
+542 ETSQNI
-548 DLSLKKTAGDTTFG
+548 DVSLKKTSGDTTFG
-562 VSVFRNRI
+562 VSVFKNRI

-577 TLDALD
+577 TLDEVD

-606 RLNRNLGIT
+606 RITRNLGVT
-615 LFGDTVRARIDG
+615 LFGDTVRAKLD
-627 AGNLPRIPATRA
+627 AGGGLLPRIPATRA
-639 GLRLDG
+639 GVRLDA
-645 NWNAWEG
+645 NWQAWEG

-664 IAAFETATP
+664 VAEFESATP
-673 GYGMLNVGLAYNGQ
+673 GYGMLNLGVSYNGQ
-687 FSGGTPWQVYLKGT
+687 LSSGTPWQVYLKAN

>member
-1 MKLIACPRTPGPP
+1 
-14 GVAQRM
+14 M
-20 PLLQATTMTSTS
+20 PLLQATTMTSLS
-32 FAHLT
+32 FARPA
-37 MPQRRRPTTL
+37 MPQHRRPTTL
-47 HPVALAAMLALSGA
+47 HPVALATLLALSGT
-61 GPVAQAQTTAPAA
+61 GSFAQAQTTAPAA

-96 DMTTPATVLEGDE
+96 EMTTPVTVLEGDE

-173 EPLLATQ
+173 EPMLAKQ

-207 IPTAVPAKGL
+207 VPTAVPAKGL

-289 SWVGD
+289 SWVGE

-309 GLQGHNHSFEGCH
+309 GLPGHNHSFEGCH

-337 DGHDHD
+337 GEDGHDHD
-343 HGAGHGDVPVV
+343 HDHGHGAVPVV

-372 GFSALRVRAGVTDYV
+372 GFSALRLRAGVTDYV

-402 KAYDTRIELQHEPI
+402 KAYDTRVELQHEPI

-502 YQLGTSFT
+502 YQVGASFT

-562 VSVFRNRI
+562 VSVFRNSI

-606 RLNRNLGIT
+606 RLTRNLGVT
-615 LFGDTVRARIDG
+615 LFGDTVRAKIDD

-639 GLRLDG
+639 GLRLDA

-687 FSGGTPWQVYLKGT
+687 FSSGTPWQVYLKGT

-722 GRNLTVGVK
+722 GRNVTVGVK

>member
-1 MKLIACPRTPGPP
+1 MTH
-14 GVAQRM
+14 
-20 PLLQATTMTSTS
+20 TTSQ
-32 FAHLT
+32 
-37 MPQRRRPTTL
+37 PRRPVAVLRARPTL
-47 HPVALAAMLALSGA
+47 HPVALAAMLALTGTGVA
-61 GPVAQAQTTAPAA
+61 HAQAAPVAAPADNSA
-74 AEATPSLPPV
+74 AAPASLPAV
-84 TVSASGLQLGAS
+84 TVSASGLQLGANE
-96 DMTTPATVLEGDE
+96 MTTPVTVLEGDE

-185 GPSALIYGNGAV
+185 GPSALVYGNGAV

-207 IPTAVPAKGL
+207 IPTAVPQKGY
-217 EGSAELRAN
+217 ESSAELRAN
-226 TGAREGAGAFSL
+226 SGAGEKAGVFSL
-238 TGGTGNLAVHV
+238 TGGAGNLAVHV

-260 VGKGWAPEGEA
+260 VGKGWAPEGEP

-282 NTGSVGL
+282 DTGSVGL
-289 SWVGD
+289 SWVGE
-294 RGYLGAAYTRQAAKY
+294 RGYLGAAYTRQTAKY
-309 GLQGHNHSFEGCH
+309 GLPGHNHSFEGCH
-322 THGNQLH
+322 THGDHLH
-329 CGAHEGEE
+329 CGAHEEEE
-337 DGHDHD
+337 DGHDH
-343 HGAGHGDVPVV
+343 GAEEHGDVPVV

-372 GFSALRVRAGVTDYV
+372 GFSALRLRAGVTDYV
-387 HDEVEDGAVSTTFKN
+387 HDEVEDGAISTTFKN

-416 AGFKGVIGLQTSQR
+416 AGFKGLIGLQTSQR
-430 KFSAEGEEAYV
+430 KFSADGEEAYV
-441 QPTVTRR
+441 EPTITRKL
-448 TGLFALE
+448 GFFALE

-474 ARAETSGIERSHNG
+474 AEAQTSGIERSHNG

-502 YQLGTSFT
+502 YQVGTSFT

-522 ARGLHMATST
+522 AKGLHMATST
-532 YERGDASLRS
+532 YERGNADLKS
-542 ETSQNF
+542 EISQNI
-548 DLSLKKTAGDTTFG
+548 DVSLKKTSGDTTFG
-562 VSVFRNRI
+562 VSIFRNRI

-577 TLDALD
+577 TLDEVD

-615 LFGDTVRARIDG
+615 LFSDTVRATLD
-627 AGNLPRIPATRA
+627 AGGGRLPRIPATRA
-639 GLRLDG
+639 GIRLDA
-645 NWNAWEG
+645 NWQAWEG

-664 IAAFETATP
+664 VAEFESATP
-673 GYGMLNVGLAYNGQ
+673 GYGMLNLGVSYNGQ
-687 FSGGTPWQVYLKGT
+687 FSSGAPWQVYLKAN